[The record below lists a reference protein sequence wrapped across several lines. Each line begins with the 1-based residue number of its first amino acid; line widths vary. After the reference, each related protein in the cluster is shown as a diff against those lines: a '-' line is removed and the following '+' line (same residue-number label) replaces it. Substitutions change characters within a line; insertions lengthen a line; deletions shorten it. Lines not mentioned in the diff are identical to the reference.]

1 MTKHV
6 FLIGFMGCGKTYWGS
21 WLAERVSCPF
31 IDLDRRIELHEQKT
45 ISDIFREAGESGF
58 RELERRYLHK
68 LKDIAPAVIATG
80 GGAPCFF
87 DNLSRMRSIGIII
100 YLRTPV
106 EVLFERLKTGKAE
119 RPLLKDLNDYV
130 LSGFIRERLET
141 REPFYLQADY
151 ILEYAED
158 HDLFAEKL
166 LDVIRNGH

>member
-21 WLAERVSCPF
+21 WSAERVSCPF
-31 IDLDRRIELHEQKT
+31 IDLDRRIELNEGKT

-58 RELERRYLHK
+58 RELESRHLHE
-68 LKDIAPAVIATG
+68 LKDISPAVIATG

-87 DNLSRMRSIGIII
+87 DNLNWMRSVGITI

-119 RPLLKDLNDYV
+119 RPLLKDLSDRE
-130 LSGFIRERLET
+130 LSGFIRERLEI
-141 REPFYLQADY
+141 REPFYIQADY
-151 ILEYAED
+151 TLEYTED